1 MTIVEHR
8 EPSPDGAR
16 SWPWLLFRTL
26 TTVAAL
32 LILGQA
38 ALAGEFL
45 SGHYDALAA
54 HGLNG
59 GLLVLVLLVQCVAAV
74 AWWRTSKGP
83 AWPVRTSLIQ
93 LLIAGAL
100 IPLGEQRTVVR
111 HRNTLPHPTVVHL
124 HGGHTPVDSDG
135 YPADL
140 IIPAGGTVETHAGHH
155 HGGPHASHHD
165 GGHAPGRASVG
176 ERDYTYPM
184 RQRAATLWYHDHR
197 HGHTGV
203 AVWRGLAG
211 FHLVHD
217 DEEDALRLP
226 AGDRDVPIMVADR
239 SFAADGSLRYPLIDP
254 DLRSPG
260 VTEPYMNGVLG
271 DVILV
276 NGAPWPVLR
285 TDRARYR
292 LRLLNASNA
301 RRYQLALDPPAPG
314 GGLVQIGGDGGLLH
328 RPLTHEEIDIAPAE
342 RFDVVVD
349 FSRYR
354 PGTRVRLVNRLGT
367 GPAAHVMAF
376 DVTGATHDDPALP
389 ERLSHIR
396 PLDPARAAATRTV
409 HFQLRPDHG
418 WTINGQP
425 YRPGRPLARPRLG
438 TTEVWRLISDFHHP
452 VHVHLDPF
460 QVISPLPPRCTA
472 FRATGKAA
480 AEGGVGEALKARV
493 NGPSAGCL
501 HPADGPFSV
510 YLLPVETAGGASPSY
525 AHACFGRATH
535 HRCVCTSR
543 SPKSTNSGSRRK
555 LRQQRP
561 LDCSSSQSPSRSQRP
576 RPGRGAAHS
585 ARTRRTT
592 QRGRP
597 HRRQLPC

>member
-1 MTIVEHR
+1 M
-8 EPSPDGAR
+8 SPR
-16 SWPWLLFRTL
+16 ITRRRLLGTS
-26 TTVAAL
+26 A
-32 LILGQA
+32 
-38 ALAGEFL
+38 
-45 SGHYDALAA
+45 
-54 HGLNG
+54 
-59 GLLVLVLLVQCVAAV
+59 AAV
-74 AWWRTSKGP
+74 AAAAGGGWLARSGLLGP
-83 AWPVRTSLIQ
+83 GEPGRLLPSQVPLPRPYQVPLPVPPVLAPVRSDATTDYHEITQRPATLSILPGLPTEAWTYHGSFPGPTIRSR
-93 LLIAGAL
+93 AGR
-100 IPLGEQRTVVR
+100 RTVVR

-124 HGGHTPVDSDG
+124 HGGHTPADSDG

-140 IIPAGGTVETHAGHH
+140 IMPAGGSTPAHVGHHAGHH
-155 HGGPHASHHD
+155 
-165 GGHAPGRASVG
+165 GGHEPGRISVG

-184 RQRAATLWYHDHR
+184 RQRAASLWYHDHR

-226 AGDRDVPIMVADR
+226 AGDRDIPIMIADR

-260 VTEPYMNGVLG
+260 VTDPYMNGVLG

-301 RRYQLALDPPAPG
+301 RRYRLALDPPVPD

-328 RPLTHEEIDIAPAE
+328 RPLTHHTIDIAPAE
-342 RFDVVVD
+342 RFDVVID

-367 GPAAHVMAF
+367 GHTAHVMAF
-376 DVTGATHDDPALP
+376 DITGATHDEPGLP
-389 ERLSHIR
+389 ERLSHIE
-396 PLDPARAAATRTV
+396 PLDPARAAVTRTF

-460 QVISPLPPRCTA
+460 QVISRNN
-472 FRATGKAA
+472 RAPGPYDAGWKDT
-480 AEGGVGEALKARV
+480 VDVRPSEAVEIAIRFTDY
-493 NGPSAGCL
+493 AGTFML
-501 HPADGPFSV
+501 HCHNLEHEDMAMMADF
-510 YLLPVETAGGASPSY
+510 
-525 AHACFGRATH
+525 
-535 HRCVCTSR
+535 
-543 SPKSTNSGSRRK
+543 
-555 LRQQRP
+555 
-561 LDCSSSQSPSRSQRP
+561 
-576 RPGRGAAHS
+576 
-585 ARTRRTT
+585 TT
-592 QRGRP
+592 T
-597 HRRQLPC
+597 